1 MGGGKQKKNPALIN
15 SSFTVSQ
22 ETEYFH
28 PIHSMSSAF
37 VIGKSVICFS
47 FLTQTSKH
55 LSEQL
60 AWAVA
65 GSEECL
71 RFTACVIHRTVC
83 VGSVL
88 CAQSMWRN
96 VYPACISSKNSSMFS
111 SEKEKA
117 RGVCGCVLACT
128 VLSTLFP
135 RAQSALL
142 LLDIMERVSL
152 WGRLLGLCW

>member
-1 MGGGKQKKNPALIN
+1 MGGANKKNPALIN

-28 PIHSMSSAF
+28 SMSSAF
-37 VIGKSVICFS
+37 VIGKSGMTCSS

-71 RFTACVIHRTVC
+71 RFTACVIHWTVC

-117 RGVCGCVLACT
+117 RGVCGCLLACT